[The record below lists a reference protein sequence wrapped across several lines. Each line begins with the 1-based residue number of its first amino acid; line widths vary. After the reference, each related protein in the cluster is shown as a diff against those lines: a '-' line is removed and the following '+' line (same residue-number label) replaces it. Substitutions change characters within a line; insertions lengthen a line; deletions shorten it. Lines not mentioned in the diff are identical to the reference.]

1 MPFGQNPCG
10 AFGVTSTV
18 FAFAPEDCA
27 LATPTPTKAAEAT
40 NKAVSAILLSIGFP
54 CGFVVCGFKP
64 TRRIRRISRN
74 RLEQP
79 AHHGGNT

>member
-1 MPFGQNPCG
+1 MQNPFGAWG
-10 AFGVTSTV
+10 ATGISG
-18 FAFAPEDCA
+18 ALA
-27 LATPTPTKAAEAT
+27 LATLAPTTATDTTKIAA
-40 NKAVSAILLSIGFP
+40 SAILLSIGFP